1 MFILIK
7 FQHLS
12 FARLEE
18 VDRQMFKREVGSVK
32 SNFGEFVGNKII
44 RYNIVN
50 LASAAARKTE

>member
-1 MFILIK
+1 
-7 FQHLS
+7 
-12 FARLEE
+12 
-18 VDRQMFKREVGSVK
+18 MFKREVGSVQ